1 MTLWNTILLA
11 SIVCVVLKTVGYL
24 VPPTWF
30 EGPRPSR
37 VIDLLTVA
45 LLAALVVVQTFG
57 AGQAVV
63 LDARVPALIVAAG
76 LLAAR
81 APFLI
86 VVLAAAVAAAL
97 LRAVGWAG

>member
-57 AGQAVV
+57 TGQAVV